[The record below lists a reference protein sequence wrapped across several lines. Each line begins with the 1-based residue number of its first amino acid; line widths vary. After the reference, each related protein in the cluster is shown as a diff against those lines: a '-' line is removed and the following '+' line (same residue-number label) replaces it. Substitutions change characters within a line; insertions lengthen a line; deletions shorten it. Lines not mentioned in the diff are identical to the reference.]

1 MTLRLKHGDS
11 LVIASHNKGKLR
23 EFEDLFGPLGIA
35 VLSAGDLGVPEPE
48 ETGETFEENAQL
60 KAVIT
65 AFATN
70 QIALS
75 DDSGLAVDA
84 LDGAP
89 GIYSARWAGEVSRLL
104 LARCSALRTSC
115 KRKAQPLPA
124 SAARPLYVCFALQI
138 RWGRSNS
145 SKGKSRAISFGRL
158 AGRRDLATIR
168 CLFPMAT
175 N

>member
-23 EFEDLFGPLGIA
+23 EFADLFGPLGVT

-60 KAVIT
+60 KAVIS

-75 DDSGLAVDA
+75 DDF
-84 LDGAP
+84 GA
-89 GIYSARWAGEVSRLL
+89 GG
-104 LARCSALRTSC
+104 
-115 KRKAQPLPA
+115 
-124 SAARPLYVCFALQI
+124 
-138 RWGRSNS
+138 
-145 SKGKSRAISFGRL
+145 
-158 AGRRDLATIR
+158 
-168 CLFPMAT
+168 
-175 N
+175 